1 MGNDFEDSITSG
13 ALTLIDYFSALE
25 GYEVYKNPELF
36 NYSDYFDYKKNSGR
50 RLLELLPLDA
60 HELENKVP
68 SLMRKF
74 FEICLEL
81 NKKKMMECAT
91 SIKLIT
97 HTLTMKSIGS
107 TEQDIL
113 DEMEYEDFDA
123 QEYYLSVLFFKYRSR
138 FPSSSNNMPE
148 GKIELFEWY
157 KSKQRFMNEDEI
169 NEMNKLFGE

>member
-1 MGNDFEDSITSG
+1 MGNDFEDSITRG
-13 ALTLIDYFSALE
+13 ALKLVDYFSALE

-36 NYSDYFDYKKNSGR
+36 DYSDYFDYKKNSGR
-50 RLLELLPLDA
+50 RLLELYPLDI

-68 SLMRKF
+68 ALITKF
-74 FEICLEL
+74 LSICLEL

-113 DEMEYEDFDA
+113 DGMEYKDFDA
-123 QEYYLSVLFFKYRSR
+123 QEYFLNLMFIKYDGRLESDTV
-138 FPSSSNNMPE
+138 PQ
-148 GKIELFEWY
+148 GKIERLEWY
-157 KSKQRFMNEDEI
+157 KSKQRVMNEDEI
-169 NEMNKLFGE
+169 NEMNRLYFYD